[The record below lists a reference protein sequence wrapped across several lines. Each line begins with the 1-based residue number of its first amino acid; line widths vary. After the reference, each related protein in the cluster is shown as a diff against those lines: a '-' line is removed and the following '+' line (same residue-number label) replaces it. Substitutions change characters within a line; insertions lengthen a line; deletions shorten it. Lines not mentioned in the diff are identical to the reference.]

1 MTVIIKG
8 IGNVE
13 FAVVLYNLIK
23 IYNQLSKG
31 DIVKKKLKESAHTI
45 LRKWCDLQTPLLY
58 SEMALQ
64 LIDKQDVNF
73 FGGKIT
79 ETEFPFL
86 FWKDRNYCGKDE
98 KGRSKLVYEHTTP
111 ISQFF
116 IELCKTKT
124 QGEIEEKLNDYSGVC
139 WITREEDDILTKK
152 FRTKRPNGWRECY
165 KECGIIVENL

>member
-1 MTVIIKG
+1 
-8 IGNVE
+8 
-13 FAVVLYNLIK
+13 
-23 IYNQLSKG
+23 
-31 DIVKKKLKESAHTI
+31 
-45 LRKWCDLQTPLLY
+45 
-58 SEMALQ
+58 MALQ

-152 FRTKRPNGWRECY
+152 YRTKRPNGWRECY